1 MLDHIRHT
9 QNMNY
14 RLTKALLTRIC
25 MSTKCIC
32 NTDND
37 KCDLVVNNYFLVKE
51 IIKFFTYEDCESS
64 GALEYMF
71 ETCDE

>member
-1 MLDHIRHT
+1 
-9 QNMNY
+9 
-14 RLTKALLTRIC
+14 

-51 IIKFFTYEDCESS
+51 IINFFTYEDCESS

-71 ETCDE
+71 ETCDK